1 VAGSEAARLDLPG
14 CKGSERGATPDAAD
28 THAVAAAKQPVSPVF
43 RRHSRNPFR
52 PRSNHPA
59 ETRSPWSL
67 PGAPMA
73 AGPVSAEESPKSPT
87 EAATCAI
94 SGTATSRT
102 AQADVLS
109 GSSKNR
115 VVYQLNRFDPDYIK
129 EILHSVAVVL
139 RTYPDDVDIVVTCF
153 GPGIWVLVKD
163 EHNRHKIDRFI
174 REMISSQVIYGV
186 EFHACEQTM
195 ETVKLKANALIDGA
209 KVVPS
214 GAVDLI
220 ELK

>member
-1 VAGSEAARLDLPG
+1 MSATGFEQTKRGTVDGLRRRLLSG
-14 CKGSERGATPDAAD
+14 LALVSGVL
-28 THAVAAAKQPVSPVF
+28 AV
-43 RRHSRNPFR
+43 
-52 PRSNHPA
+52 
-59 ETRSPWSL
+59 
-67 PGAPMA
+67 
-73 AGPVSAEESPKSPT
+73 
-87 EAATCAI
+87 
-94 SGTATSRT
+94 SGR
-102 AQADVLS
+102 AQADALS

-153 GPGIWVLVKD
+153 GPGIWVLGKD
-163 EHNRHKIDRFI
+163 ERDRYKIDRFI
-174 REMISSQVIYGV
+174 REMISSQVMYGV

-195 ETVKLKANALIDGA
+195 ETVKLKASDLVDGA

-220 ELK
+220 ELQQKSYAYIAW

>member
-1 VAGSEAARLDLPG
+1 MSWTDFEQTKRGTVDSLRRRLLSG
-14 CKGSERGATPDAAD
+14 LAL
-28 THAVAAAKQPVSPVF
+28 VSGV
-43 RRHSRNPFR
+43 
-52 PRSNHPA
+52 
-59 ETRSPWSL
+59 L
-67 PGAPMA
+67 
-73 AGPVSAEESPKSPT
+73 
-87 EAATCAI
+87 AI
-94 SGTATSRT
+94 SGR
-102 AQADVLS
+102 AQADALS

-115 VVYQLNRFDPDYIK
+115 VVYQLNRLDPNYIK

-174 REMISSQVIYGV
+174 REMISSQLMYGV
-186 EFHACEQTM
+186 EFHACDQTM
-195 ETVKLKANALIDGA
+195 QTVKLKASALVDGA

-220 ELK
+220 QLQQKGYAYIAW